1 MSASPNYSKLL
12 LIVIG
17 ALTTGLA
24 GAPTSVTAQERVLQV
39 DDLRL
44 EVRLSTPVV
53 SPDGRY
59 AVVTT
64 STPDYDENRFERTLV
79 LVDIA
84 TGDRRELTPHRP
96 GVGRPRW
103 SPSGDWLAFADAGE
117 DGPGRQ
123 VFLLPVGGGEARQL
137 TSAEEGIEVFDWTSE
152 GDYVLYTSRDPG
164 VELEGEERHNRSFEV
179 GDNSYL
185 TQEAPT
191 SAHLW
196 RIPAEGGEAERLTE
210 GAESVGDIVVSPDG
224 RHVALRVLPRPH
236 TGEGIRAFI
245 RLLDLDSGEDRDLV
259 TQAPAYPVAFSPD
272 GRHLAFARSRGPEPY
287 FNPSG
292 IFLAP
297 MEGGPVV
304 DPTEGIDRNLGGM
317 AWLPGSRSFLV
328 TGTDLTEQAMWHQ
341 PLDGT
346 ARRMDLRRVFPAS
359 SPAVDREG
367 NVAFIGREVHRPAEL
382 YVMRAGDWTPRRL
395 TDFNAAL
402 ASMSLGRV
410 ETVAWDGPDGF
421 RQNGVLIYPPGY
433 EEGKCYP
440 LVLNLHGGPM
450 GTSTEAF
457 STFNQM
463 LAAQGWLVFSPNYR
477 GSSTQGKA
485 FQRAVVNDAGD
496 GPGRDV
502 MSGVA
507 VLKARG
513 IVDED
518 RVAVSGWS
526 YGGYMTAWLTAH
538 YDGWAAAMAGA
549 AVTDWFDWYNMA
561 DMNTWA
567 GFGLDGSPWLN
578 DNAMNYWRQ
587 SPMAYAHQI
596 RTPTLILS
604 TTGDERVT
612 VSQSYKLYHALKD
625 NGVDVKFI
633 AYPVPGHFPPDPVH
647 QRDVRRRWIDWIAQH
662 FEVRAPTTSG
672 R

>member
-1 MSASPNYSKLL
+1 LGGP
-12 LIVIG
+12 
-17 ALTTGLA
+17 ALGLA
-24 GAPTSVTAQERVLQV
+24 GAPSAIVAQERTLQV

-44 EVRLSTPVV
+44 EARLSAPVL
-53 SPDGRY
+53 SPDGRF
-59 AVVTT
+59 AVVTKI
-64 STPDYDENRFERTLV
+64 TPDYDENRFARTLI
-79 LVDIA
+79 LVDVE
-84 TGDRRELTPHRP
+84 TGDRHELTPHRP
-96 GVGRPRW
+96 GVGQARW
-103 SPSGDWLAFADAGE
+103 SPSGDWLAFADAAVEGS
-117 DGPGRQ
+117 GRQ
-123 VFLLPVGGGEARQL
+123 VFLLPMWGGEARQL
-137 TSAEEGIEVFDWTSE
+137 TNTKDGIELFEWDAD
-152 GDYVLYTSRDPG
+152 GQHVLYTARDPG

-185 TQEAPT
+185 TREAPR

-196 RIPAEGGEAERLTE
+196 RIPANGGEAERLTE
-210 GAESVGDIVVSPDG
+210 GVESVGGIVVSPDG
-224 RHVALRVLPRPH
+224 RRVALQVLPRPH
-236 TGEGIRAFI
+236 TGEGIRAII
-245 RLLDLDSGEDRDLV
+245 RLFDLDSGVERDLV
-259 TQAPAYPVAFSPD
+259 SEAPAFPVAFSPE
-272 GRHLAFARSRGPEPY
+272 GRYLAFARPRGAEPY

-297 MEGGPVV
+297 VDGGPVV
-304 DPTEGIDRNLGGM
+304 DPTGGIDRNLNGM
-317 AWLPGSRSFLV
+317 AWLPDGRSFLV
-328 TGTDLTEQAMWHQ
+328 SGTDLTEEAMWHQ
-341 PLDGT
+341 PLDG
-346 ARRMDLRRVFPAS
+346 APVRLDLRRVFPAS
-359 SPAVDREG
+359 TPAVGPEG
-367 NVAFIGREVHRPAEL
+367 TVVFLGREAQRPAEL
-382 YVMRAGDWTPRRL
+382 YVMQAGDWTPRRL
-395 TDFNAAL
+395 TDFNDTLAA
-402 ASMSLGRV
+402 MSLGRV
-410 ETVAWDGPDGF
+410 ETVTWDGPDGF
-421 RQNGVLIYPPGY
+421 RQNGVLIYPPDY
-433 EEGKCYP
+433 EEGRRYP
-440 LVLNLHGGPM
+440 LVLNIHGGPM

-457 STFNQM
+457 NVFNQI
-463 LAAQGWLVFSPNYR
+463 LAAQGWLVFGPNYR

-518 RVAVSGWS
+518 RVAVTGWS

-604 TTGDERVT
+604 ATGDERVT

-625 NGVDVKFI
+625 NGVEVEFI

-647 QRDVRRRWIDWIAQH
+647 QRDVRRRWVEWIARH
-662 FEVRAPTTSG
+662 FESG
-672 R
+672 RN